1 MHIFNMLVI
10 CVKFQTECLK
20 TLRGVDY
27 TILLPLTETSTLNC
41 LSQKCRNI
49 VKYYFIAC
57 KKSHAYL
64 QYAYNI
70 CAKFQTECLKTQ
82 GGVDSTNH
90 IEA

>member
-27 TILLPLTETSTLNC
+27 TILLPLTETYTLNC

-49 VKYYFIAC
+49 VKNYFIAA
-57 KKSHAYL
+57 KS
-64 QYAYNI
+64 
-70 CAKFQTECLKTQ
+70 
-82 GGVDSTNH
+82 DMH
-90 IEA
+90 IFNMLIISVQSFKLNA